1 MYVQTVIRADL
12 VRRIPNGRLQDIVDY
27 HSTIEQAAQT
37 AARGGVAT
45 LVATHFVP
53 PMLSDDE
60 AQWRAAAANHFSG
73 EVVLASDLTTIEIP

>member
-1 MYVQTVIRADL
+1 MQTVIRADL
-12 VRRIPNGRLQDIVDY
+12 VRRIPNDRLQEIVDY

-53 PMLSDDE
+53 PMQSGDE
-60 AQWRAAAANHFSG
+60 AQWRAAAADHFGG
-73 EVVLASDLTTIEIP
+73 EVVLAADLTSVEIP